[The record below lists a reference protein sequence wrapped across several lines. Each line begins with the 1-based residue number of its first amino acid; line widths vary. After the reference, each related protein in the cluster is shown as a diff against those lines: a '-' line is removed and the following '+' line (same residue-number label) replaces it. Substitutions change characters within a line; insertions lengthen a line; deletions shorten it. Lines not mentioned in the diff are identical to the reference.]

1 MSKPFVDVAAGLILR
16 PNGELLLAE
25 RPGDKPW
32 SGWWEL
38 PGGKIEAGETVLQA
52 LARELKEELDIDVTE
67 SARWVTHVHE
77 YPKTI
82 VRLSF
87 CKVTAWQG
95 TPTGIEGQSLAWVKT
110 DRPLEVGP
118 LLPATEP
125 PLRWLQ
131 LPERHL
137 VTSIGASKGLAGF
150 LSRLE
155 TALSGGKMLVQF
167 REPQWAAE
175 ADAPEVRA
183 GLEAVLQVCR
193 QAGAP
198 CLVNSIHPE
207 DWWTLADGVHL
218 RAQDA
223 LALAN
228 GERIAPAGVLHP
240 SSNGEARTSG
250 GEARANGGTAQANG
264 SEARAHD
271 GAAHANGGKEQADG
285 LDPNSREYALT
296 RGDAH
301 LRPRRLVG
309 VSAHNAD
316 GLKTARA
323 LQADFAVLGHVLQT
337 PSHPGQPPLG
347 WERFAGLAFEAGL
360 PVYAIGGQS
369 ADTLLM
375 AKQHGAHGIAGIR
388 HLLA

>member
-1 MSKPFVDVAAGLILR
+1 MSKPFIDVAAGLILR

-38 PGGKIEAGETVLQA
+38 PGGKIEPGETVLQA

-87 CKVTAWQG
+87 CKVTGWQG
-95 TPTGIEGQSLAWVKT
+95 TPAGIEGQSLAWVRT
-110 DRPLEVGP
+110 DVPLDIGP

-131 LPERHL
+131 LPERYL
-137 VTSIGASKGLAGF
+137 LTSIGGSEGLAGF
-150 LSRLE
+150 LAKLE
-155 TALSGGKMLVQF
+155 AALARGKMLVQF
-167 REPQWAAE
+167 REPQWAAQ
-175 ADAPEVRA
+175 ADAAEVRA
-183 GLEAVLQVCR
+183 GLEAVLRVCR
-193 QAGAP
+193 KAGAP
-198 CLVNSIHPE
+198 CLLNSAHPE
-207 DWWTLADGVHL
+207 DWWALADGVHL

-223 LALAN
+223 AELAS
-228 GERIAPAGVLHP
+228 GQRQAPAGTLP
-240 SSNGEARTSG
+240 DLPDEP
-250 GEARANGGTAQANG
+250 AQANG
-264 SEARAHD
+264 T
-271 GAAHANGGKEQADG
+271 
-285 LDPNSREYALT
+285 DPSSREYALT
-296 RGDAH
+296 RRDAH
-301 LRPRRLVG
+301 LKPRRLLG

-316 GLKTARA
+316 DLKTARS
-323 LQADFAVLGHVLQT
+323 LGADFAVLGHVLDT
-337 PSHPGQPPLG
+337 PSHPGQAPLG
-347 WERFAGLAFEAGL
+347 WEGFAGLAFEAGL

-369 ADTLLM
+369 AATLP
-375 AKQHGAHGIAGIR
+375 AARQHGAHGVAGIR